1 MNKRYEMNFQALLAW
16 IAAKTGEMRKRDFA
30 NSLEG
35 VTNDFRIFSTYRTKE
50 KPPKA
55 KEKVNIEASYFE
67 IEMKL
72 KELNQPAYVPPEG
85 HRVGDIEQV
94 SYSIHAG
101 WFKSKALILGTMQ
114 QILYVFSVL
123 WSL

>member
-1 MNKRYEMNFQALLAW
+1 MHLTLCPGSWNEQQARRAVVASMNKRYEMNFQALLAW

-94 SYSIHAG
+94 C
-101 WFKSKALILGTMQ
+101 L
-114 QILYVFSVL
+114 
-123 WSL
+123 